1 MTEIILTILFTIF
14 IVGFICIAIVL
25 IAISLVHKSLLC
37 AKFYCFFFEHDDWL
51 LYKKAKKQGI
61 QHYLNGHHLSQFHE
75 AWNMVKEEYG
85 VDNISAADYLKLDK
99 EITNA
104 LLSKYNELSE
114 KYYYKEYNDTYERIN
129 DDDIVLSLSMDS
141 GILCISV
148 GDKSKNILHWKP
160 MIKDILIGHEIWAN
174 GKTDNIK
181 RLLTN
186 PKEVISF

>member
-1 MTEIILTILFTIF
+1 MTKIILTIFVVVF
-14 IVGFICIAIVL
+14 IIIAIVL
-25 IAISLVHKSLLC
+25 IAISLANKSLLC

-75 AWNMVKEEYG
+75 AWNKVKEEYG
-85 VDNISAADYLKLDK
+85 VDNISADDYLKLDK
-99 EITNA
+99 DIMNA
-104 LLSKYNELSE
+104 LHAKHNELSE
-114 KYYYKEYNDTYERIN
+114 KYNYKEYNEANNNIN
-129 DDDIVLSLSMDS
+129 DDDIVLSLNMYC
-141 GILCISV
+141 GLLCIGVS
-148 GDKSKNILHWKP
+148 DSAKNILHWKP
-160 MIKDILIGHEIWAN
+160 MIKDILLGHEIWAN

>member
-14 IVGFICIAIVL
+14 IVCFICIAIVL
-25 IAISLVHKSLLC
+25 ITISLVHKSLLC

-61 QHYLNGHHLSQFHE
+61 QHYLNGHHFSQFYDEWHK
-75 AWNMVKEEYG
+75 VKNEYG
-85 VDNISAADYLKLDK
+85 IVDDNFTTIDEKVAY
-99 EITNA
+99 E
-104 LLSKYNELSE
+104 LLSKHNELSE
-114 KYYYKEYNDTYERIN
+114 KYNHKEYEDADKSIN
-129 DDDIVLSLSMDS
+129 DDDIVLSLNMFGGQLYIGAGNSH
-141 GILCISV
+141 
-148 GDKSKNILHWKP
+148 KNLLHWKP
-160 MIKDILIGHEIWAN
+160 MIKDILMGHEIWAN